1 MERRR
6 KEKKK
11 EEGFVLVASLLIL
24 LVLTML
30 GIAVNRN
37 TSIEW
42 QIAMNDRLH
51 KQTFYAADAVT
62 ELAAEVLEQSIAC
75 RGFESNANGMKLR
88 GVAGCDPENPNR
100 PCHVFIDTDSLGF
113 WRNYAED
120 GTVNNPNNSD
130 RDIVFPAVLTGTD
143 ENVFN
148 EGMTNSQPHANIKIG
163 GSTKLTAGSAI
174 QMAAGYEGLAKGL
187 GTGGATLVYDIKVQQ
202 LGRNSSES
210 LICVKYGHVLGLENA
225 CNY

>member
-1 MERRR
+1 MEIQR
-6 KEKKK
+6 KKK
-11 EEGFVLVASLLIL
+11 RNEEGFVMVASLLIL
-24 LVLTML
+24 LVLTLL

-37 TSIEW
+37 TSTEW

-51 KQTFYAADAVT
+51 KQTFYAADAAT

-75 RGFESNANGMKLR
+75 RGFDENGKGMKLS
-88 GVAGCDPENPNR
+88 GAVGCDPDNPDR
-100 PCHVFIDTDSLGF
+100 PCHVFIDKDSLGF

-120 GTVNNPNNSD
+120 GKVSLPDNSS
-130 RDIVFPAVLTGTD
+130 RDIVFPAVLTGTAEDVFD
-143 ENVFN
+143 ENK
-148 EGMTNSQPHANIKIG
+148 TNSQPHANINIG

-187 GTGGATLVYDIKVQQ
+187 GSGGATLVYDIKVQQ
-202 LGRNSSES
+202 LGRDSSES
-210 LICVKYGHVLGLENA
+210 VICVKYGHVLGLENP

>member
-1 MERRR
+1 M
-6 KEKKK
+6 
-11 EEGFVLVASLLIL
+11 VASLLIL
-24 LVLTML
+24 LVLTLL

-37 TSIEW
+37 TSTEW

-51 KQTFYAADAVT
+51 KQTFYAADAAT

-75 RGFESNANGMKLR
+75 RGFNDNANGMKLT
-88 GVAGCDPENPNR
+88 GAPGCDPENPTR
-100 PCHVFIDTDSLGF
+100 PCHVFVDANSLGF

-120 GTVNNPNNSD
+120 GKVKLPDNTT
-130 RDIVFPAVLTGTD
+130 RDIVFPAAFTGSD
-143 ENVFN
+143 EDVFD
-148 EGMTNSQPHANIKIG
+148 EDTTNSLPHANINIG
-163 GSTKLTAGSAI
+163 GATKLTAGSAI

-202 LGRNSSES
+202 VGRDNSES
-210 LICVKYGHVLGLENA
+210 VICVKYGHVLGLENP